1 MKKEKIWVK
10 DFDVFEKA
18 IEHFLAGVPEE
29 KYPEVAAIGIAGP
42 VDDNKV
48 SLANVQKWGV
58 LVGD

>member
-1 MKKEKIWVK
+1 MK